1 MAVADTYDALTSKR
15 VYKSQ
20 LSHEEA
26 VRIIIEEKGSQF
38 DPNVV
43 DAFLAVKEDF
53 RQIALRYIDS

>member
-26 VRIIIEEKGSQF
+26 VHIINEAKGSQF
-38 DPNVV
+38 DPSIV

-53 RQIALRYIDS
+53 RQIALRYGDS

>member
-20 LSHEEA
+20 LSHEDA
-26 VRIIIEEKGSQF
+26 VNIIIQEKGSQF
-38 DPNVV
+38 DPTIV

-53 RQIALRYIDS
+53 RQIAQRYVDP